1 MMLTISLSA
10 QNKITVKGTV
20 YDETGTPMIGAGVM
34 EKGTAN
40 GVITDIDGRYT
51 IEVKADGVLT
61 FSFISYST
69 QNVEVAGR
77 ASVDVTLE
85 PDKNVLNEVVVIGYG
100 TMKKSDLTGSVAS
113 VSSKSLEKF
122 RTGSVL
128 EALGGQ
134 VAGVSVTAAD
144 GTPGAGYDIKI
155 RGVGTANGDAS
166 PLYIVDGFEV
176 DDINFIASQ
185 DIHSIEYLKDASA
198 SAIYGARAANGVVL
212 VTTKSGREGQP
223 QVTYNGSASYR
234 VLSKRLETLTPYEF
248 VSLQLETY
256 PEYASTYF
264 NAGTDEN
271 GNPYKYQSLEDYK
284 NLSADEYVDWQSEA
298 FRPTWSQSHD
308 VSVRGG
314 NKTSQ
319 YTVSFSHFDENGICV
334 EKTWDAPNAT

>member
-198 SAIYGARAANGVVL
+198 SAIY
-212 VTTKSGREGQP
+212 
-223 QVTYNGSASYR
+223 
-234 VLSKRLETLTPYEF
+234 
-248 VSLQLETY
+248 
-256 PEYASTYF
+256 
-264 NAGTDEN
+264 
-271 GNPYKYQSLEDYK
+271 
-284 NLSADEYVDWQSEA
+284 
-298 FRPTWSQSHD
+298 
-308 VSVRGG
+308 
-314 NKTSQ
+314 
-319 YTVSFSHFDENGICV
+319 
-334 EKTWDAPNAT
+334 